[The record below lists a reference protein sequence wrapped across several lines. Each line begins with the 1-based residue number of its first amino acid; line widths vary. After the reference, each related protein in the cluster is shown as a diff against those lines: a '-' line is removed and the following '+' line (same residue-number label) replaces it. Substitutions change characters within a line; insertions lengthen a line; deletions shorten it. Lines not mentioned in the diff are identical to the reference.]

1 MVQFSVKE
9 FLAGETPREQALFCN
24 SYHACCGP
32 KMSVSLL
39 DTGTTGQPLSD
50 GLTIPGEGVPMLEG
64 QHFGT
69 ELGTPSLL
77 RAAVE
82 RTG

>member
-1 MVQFSVKE
+1 
-9 FLAGETPREQALFCN
+9 
-24 SYHACCGP
+24 
-32 KMSVSLL
+32 MSVSLL